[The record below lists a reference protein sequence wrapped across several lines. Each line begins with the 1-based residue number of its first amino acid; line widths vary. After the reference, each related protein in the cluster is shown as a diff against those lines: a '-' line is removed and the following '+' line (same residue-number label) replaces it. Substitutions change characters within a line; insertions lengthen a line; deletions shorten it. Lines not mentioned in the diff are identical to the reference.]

1 MNALRQHVVAFSA
14 VARSALPL
22 SGIPVRTVSSSST
35 SSSSHVNSSSNS
47 SDHGIAQVRLRA
59 FDPVSLQSVASAV
72 VAAGVRAGLSMSG
85 VIPRPK
91 LTRLYTVL
99 RSPHI
104 DKKARDQFH
113 MIVRSEHAVIWHSRP
128 ACPVAPQNMPFLTK
142 WHRKRLVIVK
152 SGTPQALGAFQAALE
167 QVQTAWCAAV
177 SPWKRRHLLLVFRR
191 VTAVQVDKKGVDL
204 NIKHMQKQV

>member
-1 MNALRQHVVAFSA
+1 M
-14 VARSALPL
+14 
-22 SGIPVRTVSSSST
+22 
-35 SSSSHVNSSSNS
+35 
-47 SDHGIAQVRLRA
+47 RA

-113 MIVRSEHAVIWHSRP
+113 MIVRFEP
-128 ACPVAPQNMPFLTK
+128 APA
-142 WHRKRLVIVK
+142 
-152 SGTPQALGAFQAALE
+152 
-167 QVQTAWCAAV
+167 
-177 SPWKRRHLLLVFRR
+177 
-191 VTAVQVDKKGVDL
+191 
-204 NIKHMQKQV
+204 

>member
-1 MNALRQHVVAFSA
+1 MNYLRQRVAAFSA
-14 VARSALPL
+14 AARSSL
-22 SGIPVRTVSSSST
+22 SQSCSIPIRTVSSSS
-35 SSSSHVNSSSNS
+35 SSNVNSPRGS
-47 SDHGIAQVRLRA
+47 SDHGIAQVRMRA

-113 MIVRSEHAVIWHSRP
+113 MIVRFEP
-128 ACPVAPQNMPFLTK
+128 APA
-142 WHRKRLVIVK
+142 
-152 SGTPQALGAFQAALE
+152 
-167 QVQTAWCAAV
+167 
-177 SPWKRRHLLLVFRR
+177 
-191 VTAVQVDKKGVDL
+191 
-204 NIKHMQKQV
+204 

>member
-1 MNALRQHVVAFSA
+1 MNCLRQRVAAFSA
-14 VARSALPL
+14 AARSSL
-22 SGIPVRTVSSSST
+22 SQSCSIPIRTVSSSS
-35 SSSSHVNSSSNS
+35 SSSSSSNVNSPRGS
-47 SDHGIAQVRLRA
+47 SDHGIAQIRMRA

-113 MIVRSEHAVIWHSRP
+113 MIVRFEP
-128 ACPVAPQNMPFLTK
+128 APA
-142 WHRKRLVIVK
+142 
-152 SGTPQALGAFQAALE
+152 
-167 QVQTAWCAAV
+167 
-177 SPWKRRHLLLVFRR
+177 
-191 VTAVQVDKKGVDL
+191 
-204 NIKHMQKQV
+204 